1 MLGHPTED
9 VVAYMCI
16 GSMVNSVINN
26 GAIAEY
32 VWEQNK
38 CYGETLKH
46 SYYDLHIVFLTSC
59 RLYTMHL

>member
-1 MLGHPTED
+1 MGYLTED
-9 VVAYMCI
+9 VMAYMCI
-16 GSMVNSVINN
+16 GKMVKSVINN

-38 CYGETLKH
+38 CYGETLKR